1 MEPVSKRA
9 ALECLE
15 NDWPSLA
22 KRFMSLPAQEKE
34 KFLDRQGFAGFA
46 DLLSHIIAW
55 WGEALTNIQAAAKDA
70 DFKTRT
76 YDVDRFNA
84 EAIKAKFGKDEEA
97 VIREFED
104 ARKRLM
110 EAVSALTEAQI
121 ANGEIQKQLYW
132 MITNHCAEH
141 KL

>member
-9 ALECLE
+9 ALVCLE
-15 NDWPSLA
+15 NDWPSLV
-22 KRFMSLPAQEKE
+22 KRVNSLPPREKE
-34 KFLDRQGFAGFA
+34 IFLDRQGFAGLS
-46 DLLSHIIAW
+46 DLLSHIVAW
-55 WGEALTNIQAAAKDA
+55 WGEALANIQSVEKDA

-84 EAIKAKFGKDEEA
+84 EAIKAKYGKDEEA

-110 EAVSALTEAQI
+110 EAVSALTETQM